1 MEFPSPATD
10 YVEKRLSLDDLC
22 NTRAPSVYFF
32 KATSSV
38 ECAGISPGS
47 VLIVNSVLSPADG
60 SVIIARL
67 KGELRLVRYRVSS
80 VPFLEELA
88 RPERRMPLSENE
100 LEGEECVCFG
110 VITHVLNE
118 ARVLKDQF

>member
-1 MEFPSPATD
+1 M
-10 YVEKRLSLDDLC
+10 
-22 NTRAPSVYFF
+22 
-32 KATSSV
+32 
-38 ECAGISPGS
+38 ECAGISPGL

-67 KGELRLVRYRVSS
+67 KGEIRLVRYRVSS